1 MMAVKLHLAP
11 IPKMNKTK
19 KLLALTCLFALNLSL
34 ANVAHA
40 QKATSSPQ
48 TTQNLKARIE
58 RIVEEKKDQ
67 ITGIINNLD
76 STKQGFIGQ
85 VIRISEEAVT
95 VKTNKATRILPITS
109 DVELLKGT
117 TKMKLADLAVDNWLV
132 VMGVVEDDNFKPI
145 RILVSTEDIRPRS
158 YLTALGTISES
169 DKTTFT
175 IVPRDNP
182 EAIEVTTN
190 TKTVYEDLKGEEI
203 KRTDIETDMQALVIA
218 YDDEGDKIAT
228 RIRVLTVITQ
238 DEN

>member
-1 MMAVKLHLAP
+1 MMPHQVP

-34 ANVAHA
+34 ATGVHA
-40 QKATSSPQ
+40 QEATSSPQ

-132 VMGVVEDDNFKPI
+132 VMGVVEDDSFKPI
-145 RILVSTEDIRPRS
+145 RILVSTDDIRPRS

-175 IVPRDNP
+175 IIPRDNP

-228 RIRVLTVITQ
+228 RIRVLTVIAQ

>member
-1 MMAVKLHLAP
+1 MMAAKLRQVQ

-34 ANVAHA
+34 ATVVNA
-40 QKATSSPQ
+40 QEATSSPQ

-145 RILVSTEDIRPRS
+145 RILVSTEDIRPKS

>member
-1 MMAVKLHLAP
+1 MPHQVQ

-34 ANVAHA
+34 TTVAHA
-40 QKATSSPQ
+40 QEATGSPQ

-95 VKTNKATRILPITS
+95 IKTNKATRILPITS

-145 RILVSTEDIRPRS
+145 RILVSTDDIRPRS
-158 YLTALGTISES
+158 YLTALGTISDS

-175 IVPRDNP
+175 IIPRDNP
-182 EAIEVTTN
+182 EAVEVTTN

-218 YDDEGDKIAT
+218 YDDEGEKIAT
-228 RIRVLTVITQ
+228 RIRVLTVIAQ

>member
-40 QKATSSPQ
+40 QEATSSPQ

-182 EAIEVTTN
+182 EPVEVTTN
-190 TKTVYEDLKGEEI
+190 TKTVYEDSKGEEI

-218 YDDEGDKIAT
+218 YDDEGEKIAT